1 MKKLMLMTALAVFG
15 LFNANAQEFTF
26 GAKAGVNFANFGGDD
41 ADDLDG
47 RTAFH
52 VGGVANFGIS
62 ELFSVQPELL
72 YSAQGVEQTFE
83 GVTGKVQV
91 DYLNLPVLA
100 KFMVADGLSIE
111 AGPQVGFLLSAKA
124 KGGEET
130 RDITDELKGTDFSGV
145 IGLGYQME
153 SGLNFG
159 ARYNLG
165 FSNIAEINEVDL
177 KNNVIQVSV
186 GFMF

>member
-1 MKKLMLMTALAVFG
+1 M
-15 LFNANAQEFTF
+15 
-26 GAKAGVNFANFGGDD
+26 
-41 ADDLDG
+41 
-47 RTAFH
+47 
-52 VGGVANFGIS
+52 
-62 ELFSVQPELL
+62 

-91 DYLNLPVLA
+91 DYLNLLVLA
-100 KFMVADGLSIE
+100 KFMIADGLSIH

-130 RDITDELKGTDFSGV
+130 MDIKDELKGTDFSGV
-145 IGLGYQME
+145 LGLGYQMD

-165 FSNIAEINEVDL
+165 FSNIADSGEADL
-177 KNNVIQVSV
+177 KNNVFQVSV

>member
-1 MKKLMLMTALAVFG
+1 MVMAAFAVFG
-15 LFNANAQEFTF
+15 LFNANAQEVTF
-26 GAKAGVNFANFGGDD
+26 GVKAGVNFANFSGDD
-41 ADDLDG
+41 ADNLDG

-100 KFMVADGLSIE
+100 KFMIADGLSIH

-130 RDITDELKGTDFSGV
+130 MDIKDELKGTDFSGV
-145 IGLGYQME
+145 LGLGYQMDN
-153 SGLNFG
+153 GLNFG

-165 FSNIAEINEVDL
+165 FSNIADSGEADL
-177 KNNVIQVSV
+177 KNNVFQVSV